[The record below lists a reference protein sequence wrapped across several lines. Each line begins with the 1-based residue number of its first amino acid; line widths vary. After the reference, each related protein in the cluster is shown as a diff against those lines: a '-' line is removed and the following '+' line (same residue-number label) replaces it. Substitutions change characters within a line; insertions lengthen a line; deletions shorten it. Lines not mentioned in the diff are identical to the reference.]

1 MTSKRTLNLSIS
13 VWYRPEDEHI
23 HIRIDGKTK
32 KRMST
37 VSDNNSLQ
45 RGHPHLFNHLKEE
58 LVAAGMWNRISSDN
72 K

>member
-1 MTSKRTLNLSIS
+1 MSSKRTLNLSIS

-23 HIRIDGKTK
+23 HLRIDGKRV

-37 VSDNNSLQ
+37 ISDDHSKQ

-58 LVAAGMWNRISSDN
+58 LVAAGMWDRTTSE
-72 K
+72 KQ